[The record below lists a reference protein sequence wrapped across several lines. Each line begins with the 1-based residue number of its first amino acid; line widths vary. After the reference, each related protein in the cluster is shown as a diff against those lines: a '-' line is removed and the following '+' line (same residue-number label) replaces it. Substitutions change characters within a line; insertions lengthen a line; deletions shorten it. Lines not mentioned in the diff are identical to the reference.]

1 MRLIS
6 EAGVTKPSSMSIAFD
21 MNNLNLSSILATN
34 TIPVYLDCAAT
45 APIEPAVLDEMIRVW
60 TEEPGNSGSRTHH
73 YGVRAKRIVQ
83 SAREKVAK
91 VVCVKPEEVL
101 FTSGATESNNIA
113 ILGIADYGINCK
125 RRHII
130 STAIEHKAVLEPLQI
145 LEKQGFE
152 ISLIHPET
160 SGAISGEAIQKALR
174 PDTLLVSVM
183 QVNNETGICQPVI
196 DITEVLE
203 GHDAYF
209 HVDAAQ
215 GFGKELESLRSSRID
230 MISISAH
237 KIFGPMGVGALVVRK
252 RGHEKPP
259 IKPIQYGG
267 GQESS
272 FRPGTLPV
280 ALIAGLGLAA
290 QLSLQDHSHRRKLC
304 MDIRVEAINAL
315 DPIGVNIIGETNLAV
330 PHILNFAVEGID
342 SEALMVALKDR
353 VAVSNGSACTS
364 QNYET
369 SHVLK
374 AMNISE
380 SVQNSAVRFSWS
392 HLTPQVDW
400 EDIAKQINLLS

>member
-1 MRLIS
+1 MKSLS
-6 EAGVTKPSSMSIAFD
+6 
-21 MNNLNLSSILATN
+21 LSSALTKAIDP
-34 TIPVYLDCAAT
+34 IYLDCAAT
-45 APIEPAVLDEMIRVW
+45 TPIEPAVLDEMIRVW
-60 TEEPGNSGSRTHH
+60 TEEPGNAGSRTHY
-73 YGVRAKRIVQ
+73 YGTRAKRIVQ
-83 SAREKVAK
+83 SAREKVAT

-113 ILGIADYGINCK
+113 ILGIADYGTTYK

-152 ISLIHPET
+152 ISLIHPGT
-160 SGAISGEAIQKALR
+160 SGAISAEAVQEALR

-196 DITEVLE
+196 EIAEILE

-209 HVDAAQ
+209 HVDGAQ
-215 GFGKELESLRSSRID
+215 GFGKEIESLRSSRID

-237 KIFGPMGVGALVVRK
+237 KIFGPMGIGALVVRK
-252 RGHEKPP
+252 RGYEKLP
-259 IKPIQYGG
+259 IKPTQYGG
-267 GQESS
+267 GQESGL
-272 FRPGTLPV
+272 RPGTLPV
-280 ALIAGLGLAA
+280 ALISGLGVAA

-304 MDIRVEAINAL
+304 MDIRVEAISAL
-315 DPIGVNIIGETNLAV
+315 DSIGVNIIGESNLAV

-342 SEALMVALKDR
+342 SEAFMVALKDR

-380 SVQNSAVRFSWS
+380 SIQNSAVRLSWS

-400 EDIAKQINLLS
+400 EGVAKRINLLT